1 MRVAGK
7 QCLILINKYLGV
19 TNIKKLW
26 PPDVFHSVLN
36 KDTYISM
43 HNTLLCSRV
52 LPLSSPTCGFLLLL
66 FSIQFGKDL
75 VSQTHSKTITT
86 PPRRPLISPFNSP
99 TPPPP
104 SFPPS
109 IHPSFHP
116 LIATIPGLLSSHS
129 QFNSSFPSLPTT
141 QLCVCVLTSAFHPVF
156 LAVTIDQV

>member
-7 QCLILINKYLGV
+7 QCLTLINKYLGV
-19 TNIKKLW
+19 INIKKLW

-52 LPLSSPTCGFLLLL
+52 LPLSSPTCGFSPPIVLP
-66 FSIQFGKDL
+66 SVWKGFGLTDTQQDYHH
-75 VSQTHSKTITT
+75 STQETTHLS
-86 PPRRPLISPFNSP
+86 LQLSHF
-99 TPPPP
+99 PPP

-141 QLCVCVLTSAFHPVF
+141 QLCVCVCPNLCISSCFFGCHN
-156 LAVTIDQV
+156 